1 MIRRPPRSTLFPYT
15 TLFRSEV
22 DPRIPH
28 QGDAEGGPDAAVAPQ
43 RREPGAGAGER
54 LVVDA
59 VGDEQP
65 RVAIVED
72 REPELQT
79 RSAAAQRPE
88 VRDRVPQP
96 GIVDVEGSRDAGLA
110 NRGIGVGDGEVADVL
125 ADLPLEVALLPLAE
139 QVRLVEPQKP
149 AYPGALPHRRTEVD
163 VARMLLGHAE
173 DHVHVTLIVGRARVG
188 ERQGLLEEAQV
199 RDVLVPPDERVLAEH
214 VAREQRSEEHTSELQ

>member
-15 TLFRSEV
+15 TLFRSRSPGREREV

-43 RREPGAGAGER
+43 RRETGARAGER

-79 RSAAAQRPE
+79 RSADSLRRRGASLQFGFPAF
-88 VRDRVPQP
+88 DRV
-96 GIVDVEGSRDAGLA
+96 
-110 NRGIGVGDGEVADVL
+110 
-125 ADLPLEVALLPLAE
+125 
-139 QVRLVEPQKP
+139 
-149 AYPGALPHRRTEVD
+149 
-163 VARMLLGHAE
+163 
-173 DHVHVTLIVGRARVG
+173 
-188 ERQGLLEEAQV
+188 
-199 RDVLVPPDERVLAEH
+199 
-214 VAREQRSEEHTSELQ
+214 